1 MPPAIFSTRIIQMAK
16 KSKKKHEEKITYID
30 DGSTIADMSA
40 LDGRPKNS
48 EKLPLGRNSF
58 GDKVAT
64 YFAAVKKMFGP
75 MLWTIL
81 GICVVF
87 GIIYLILC
95 IAEANMTAALPGASS
110 LL

>member
-1 MPPAIFSTRIIQMAK
+1 MAK
-16 KSKKKHEEKITYID
+16 KNKKKNEEKITYID

-40 LDGRPKNS
+40 LDGRPKSS

-64 YFAAVKKMFGP
+64 YFAAVKKMVGP
-75 MLWTIL
+75 MFLTIL

-87 GIIYLILC
+87 GILYLILC
-95 IAEANMTAALPGASS
+95 IAEANLPTALYGASS
-110 LL
+110 LI